1 MIMQL
6 PNLKEMSS
14 EEKKWFAYSI
24 AGMVVADGR
33 VDQSE
38 MKFLREAINFL
49 NDKDEINELMTI
61 IKKAKPPEMS
71 PIDIEPKQAFLML
84 KYLAQLMVAD
94 SDLASN
100 EISFFIL
107 TGRLLG
113 FNDEILTK
121 LWKSARSLLEKD
133 FPQGIIETGKI
144 KAKISM
150 SKVDENGF
158 SFRLGQALMPKVKI
172 SLQVSKSNS
181 SDTPSEEVDEY
192 WDDLTCRMLKQHQVK
207 YDAGSYQVK
216 AAFEQKIGENHGI
229 FQIINPEMYAVVSDG
244 GYIDTKKNSIL
255 GSILRCYICDNPEVS
270 FFELHSKSMI
280 TNPNI
285 FGIPSYV
292 RPAGKL
298 DFCDYNLIQV
308 ASCSECGFSS
318 NLKEHYNRTKSEKP
332 SFSIEKFSE
341 GWDAKIAPLLKKAKV
356 AGETFYSEDRDTKQC
371 ILAYDMAI
379 ATCEQMTSIATNDQ
393 QKGAA
398 LRKEASMLM
407 IQAEIFMESQD
418 RNAAEANLKK
428 VVEAL
433 EPIFERLKGV
443 DMIHVCVL
451 LFQIKIYLNELQ
463 SAAQYMKFM
472 DNYDTDGKLEE
483 GTEEFKELKISSAKL
498 KATFDD
504 REFLNK
510 DVMTHFHLDEE

>member
-1 MIMQL
+1 MQL
-6 PNLKEMSS
+6 PNIEEMSS
-14 EEKKWFAYSI
+14 EEKKWFAHSI

-33 VDQSE
+33 ADQSE

-49 NDKDEINELMTI
+49 DDKDEINKLMAI
-61 IKKAKPPEMS
+61 IKNAKPPEMS
-71 PIDIEPKQAFLML
+71 PLDIEPKQAFLML

-94 SDLASN
+94 SDLATK
-100 EISFFIL
+100 EISFFLL
-107 TGRLLG
+107 TGKLLG
-113 FNDEILTK
+113 FNNEILTK

-133 FPQGIIETGKI
+133 LPQGIIETGKI
-144 KAKISM
+144 KAKVSLA
-150 SKVDENGF
+150 KVDENGF
-158 SFRLGQALMPKVKI
+158 SFRLGQALMPKAKI
-172 SLQVSKSNS
+172 SLQVRKPNS
-181 SDTPSEEVDEY
+181 SDTPAGEDDEY

-207 YDAGSYQVK
+207 YDEGCYLVK
-216 AAFEQKIGENHGI
+216 AAFEQKIGSNHGI

-244 GYIDTKKNSIL
+244 GYIETKKNSIL

-280 TNPNI
+280 ADPNI
-285 FGIPSYV
+285 FGILSYV

-298 DFCDYNLIQV
+298 DFCDFNLIQV

-318 NLKEHYNRTKSEKP
+318 NNKEHFNRTKSEKP
-332 SFSIEKFSE
+332 AFSVEKFSK
-341 GWDAKIAPLLKKAKV
+341 GWEEKIAPLLKKARG
-356 AGETFYSEDRDTKQC
+356 AGEAFYSEDRDIKQC
-371 ILAYDMAI
+371 ILSYDMAV
-379 ATCEQMTSIATNDQ
+379 ATCEQMTSIATNDR
-393 QKGAA
+393 QKGSA

-407 IQAEIFMESQD
+407 IQAEILMENQD
-418 RNAAEANLKK
+418 RDAAEANLKK
-428 VVEAL
+428 VVDTL

-472 DNYDTDGKLEE
+472 DNYDPDGKLEE
-483 GTEEFKELKISSAKL
+483 GTEEFKELKVSSAKL

-504 REFLNK
+504 REFLTKEAMN
-510 DVMTHFHLDEE
+510 HFHLDEEE